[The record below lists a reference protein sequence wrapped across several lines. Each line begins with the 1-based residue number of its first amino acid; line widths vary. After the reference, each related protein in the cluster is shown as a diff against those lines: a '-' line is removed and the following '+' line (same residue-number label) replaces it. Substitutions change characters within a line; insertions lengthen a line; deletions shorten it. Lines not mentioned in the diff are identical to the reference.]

1 MAGPKDFT
9 GQNIQDT
16 YQRVLQTDGV
26 NIFDGTGSAFS
37 LTSAVSIT
45 ASHALFAI
53 SASHEITHEL
63 STSYSQ
69 TADSASDDFHIANN
83 LHFTGLTSEITSNGA
98 TQFTFQPTN
107 GQILAASNIRTQDGK
122 GIKFGVDSD
131 YTIQHNSTGTG
142 DTKLAIREGNTT
154 RWTYGI
160 GGHLTGSSNVNLW
173 LSNGGEFIGNSAN
186 ITNITASKNDFTGL
200 GGNISASGFI
210 QTNTL
215 KGGGDEVSLNVLGS
229 ITASG
234 DISSSGKLYGTDLYL
249 GNKEFADY
257 HGPSDT
263 FRVAATGEPVH
274 IFANVTASGN
284 ISASKAIIGDSIN
297 VLNGSAATGYKL
309 YQPGPAGTLQL
320 SAADG
325 TGFATFYVKA
335 DTTEVQS
342 LNVGGNTAIGTS
354 LSLGQPSTD
363 TITIN
368 SIINNNITSSGNISS
383 SGYGQFANLQV
394 PAGGYLRF
402 DDVIGSDDQYII
414 GNENNIT
421 VDGDAKV
428 KLIANDVI
436 EVGIAT
442 NDIKLTID
450 TSEGHITTA
459 GDISASG
466 NIFTSGHISASGDI
480 SSSGV
485 LYVNHIST
493 GSGEL
498 AENYISITGS
508 TSVFGNITASGNI
521 NIGGDLYLPVG
532 GKVRGPDGA
541 EFLQLN
547 GVQAIIYAGN
557 KSMFS
562 GVSSTGVTIND
573 GGYAEIDFR
582 VESDNDTHA
591 FFVDAGEDKVAI
603 GTNTVSDSLLT
614 VDGDITAAGDIS
626 SSGVLYINHIST
638 GSGELAENYISI
650 TGSTS
655 VFGNITASGNISASG
670 DLTVQDIY
678 VDQGKKIYLDGDD
691 VSTPNTYI
699 YKNSN
704 ALDIQVLGQQ
714 KIQIG
719 NTTTALLNNEVAIGS
734 AAGPQSLTVH
744 GNTTT
749 TDLSASGVVYTN
761 HISTGSGELVEN
773 YISITGS
780 TSVFGNITAS
790 ANISA
795 SGHIITHTL
804 RGNTSGDQSGS
815 LTLGGSLTFNEN
827 VAEPAVSASTLFAK
841 RSGSNNAT
849 DSDLRFS
856 NSGLTPSFG
865 FFSMDG
871 NGTDDSNENPFGKGG
886 GSVTSTTHNMIHT
899 FVDGSEGVRA
909 YIQLGG
915 IYKIHGALICE
926 SSAVIAEV
934 EISIR
939 KDGSDVF
946 ATRMEVHSSV
956 DPVERSFLGVTTAE
970 SGSYFDVTLGTP
982 TSTGNINMKAGSTLM
997 IERLA

>member
-1 MAGPKDFT
+1 MAGPNDFT
-9 GQNIQDT
+9 NQNIQDT
-16 YQRVLQTDGV
+16 YQRVLQTDGQ
-26 NIFDGTGSAFS
+26 NIFDGTGSAFN
-37 LTSAVSIT
+37 LTNNISITASHAQQAVT

-53 SASHEITHEL
+53 SASHEITYEL
-63 STSYSQ
+63 SSSYAQ
-69 TADSASDDFHIANN
+69 TADSASDDFHIAND

-107 GQILAASNIRTQDGK
+107 GQILAATNIRTQDGK

-131 YTIQHNSTGTG
+131 YTIQHNSTATG
-142 DTKLAIREGNTT
+142 DTKLAIKEGNTT
-154 RWTYGI
+154 RYTYGI
-160 GGHLTGSSNVNLW
+160 GGHLTGSSNVNLK
-173 LSNGGEFIGNSAN
+173 LGNGGEFRGDSAN
-186 ITNITASKNDFTGL
+186 INNITASTV
-200 GGNISASGFI
+200 SASAYVLTGE
-210 QTNTL
+210 L
-215 KGGGDEVSLNVLGS
+215 RGGGDEVSLNILGS
-229 ITASG
+229 
-234 DISSSGKLYGTDLYL
+234 
-249 GNKEFADY
+249 
-257 HGPSDT
+257 
-263 FRVAATGEPVH
+263 
-274 IFANVTASGN
+274 VTASGN
-284 ISASKAIIGDSIN
+284 ISASGVMISNKYEFGEG
-297 VLNGSAATGYKL
+297 GSNAYLLKSGESNLT
-309 YQPGPAGTLQL
+309 
-320 SAADG
+320 
-325 TGFATFYVKA
+325 VKF
-335 DTTEVQS
+335 ENS
-342 LNVGGNTAIGTS
+342 NFSGHITA
-354 LSLGQPSTD
+354 
-363 TITIN
+363 
-368 SIINNNITSSGNISS
+368 SGNISS
-383 SGYGQFANLQV
+383 SGNISALTGTGSFLSADISSTLDSTSTTSQAALRV
-394 PAGGYLRF
+394 AGGLSVAKKTYTKHLVVAQDF
-402 DDVIGSDDQYII
+402 AVGNNVILCDNIADSIMMI
-414 GNENNIT
+414 GTVIT
-421 VDGDAKV
+421 DINQTGD
-428 KLIANDVI
+428 LNQ
-436 EVGIAT
+436 T
-442 NDIKLTID
+442 
-450 TSEGHITTA
+450 
-459 GDISASG
+459 G

-508 TSVFGNITASGNI
+508 TSVFGSITASGNI
-521 NIGGDLYLPVG
+521 SSSGNGHFANLQVPAAGKIRFDDVMGSDDQYIQGNENNI
-532 GKVRGPDGA
+532 
-541 EFLQLN
+541 
-547 GVQAIIYAGN
+547 
-557 KSMFS
+557 
-562 GVSSTGVTIND
+562 
-573 GGYAEIDFR
+573 
-582 VESDNDTHA
+582 
-591 FFVDAGEDKVAI
+591 
-603 GTNTVSDSLLT
+603 T
-614 VDGDITAAGDIS
+614 VDGDQFVKLIANDSIEVGISTNDIKLTIDTSEGHISASGNVYASRHYVDNWIALDSTGTTGTLYGHNGLTDIHIGKNDGVIKNIKASGHITASGNIS
-626 SSGVLYINHIST
+626 ATDFSASGVVYTNHIST

-655 VFGNITASGNISASG
+655 VFGNITASGNISSSGNIIVSNVYMPGGSRISFDDALDGTDQYIYGEESQITIESDNYLNVNSDISVNLNTPLVLAAGIISGSSLFVTSHISASG
-670 DLTVQDIY
+670 NI
-678 VDQGKKIYLDGDD
+678 
-691 VSTPNTYI
+691 
-699 YKNSN
+699 
-704 ALDIQVLGQQ
+704 
-714 KIQIG
+714 
-719 NTTTALLNNEVAIGS
+719 TA
-734 AAGPQSLTVH
+734 
-744 GNTTT
+744 

-761 HISTGSGELVEN
+761 HISTGSGELSEN

-871 NGTDDSNENPFGKGG
+871 DGTDDSNENPFGKGG